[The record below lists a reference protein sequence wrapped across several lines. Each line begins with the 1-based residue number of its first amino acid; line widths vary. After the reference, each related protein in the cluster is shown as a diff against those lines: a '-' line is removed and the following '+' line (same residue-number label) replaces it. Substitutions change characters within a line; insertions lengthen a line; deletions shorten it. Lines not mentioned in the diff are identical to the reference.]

1 MALKNRQIGP
11 TIMVTGA
18 LRSGKSSLCR
28 ILVNYSLKLG
38 WRPML
43 VDLDLKNN
51 EISAPGTIAAVTVD
65 ESLPNDDL
73 IQNALCFFQGQTLPD
88 ATPDFFDK
96 QVSEMATAVRAKLEN
111 DLKLFND
118 EHMIEG

>member
-1 MALKNRQIGP
+1 
-11 TIMVTGA
+11 MVTGA

-51 EISAPGTIAAVTVD
+51 EISAPGTIAVVTVD

-96 QVSEMATAVRAKLEN
+96 QVSEMATSVRAKLEN